1 MMLDKAL
8 CGIDMGNME
17 NQKVGKNPPDS
28 KEYKANMRY
37 YGADKVMNTS
47 DVVDLACR
55 RILEERKEQW
65 ALNPALSPIDSIKV
79 YGAYSTV
86 HSTLYGIG
94 IALDPEIKRK
104 ENPKAAK
111 EVYSILQNV
120 VDLVPQLEKITADQ
134 KAPSQAIAEIFDA
147 SRALRRQAISKQL
160 IQAGELPDRQKL
172 ILELSG
178 HVENDLN

>member
-1 MMLDKAL
+1 MASSKDSIVLLTKDLFGDLSDFISEKK
-8 CGIDMGNME
+8 IDAE
-17 NQKVGKNPPDS
+17 KVKKYD
-28 KEYKANMRY
+28 E
-37 YGADKVMNTS
+37 V
-47 DVVDLACR
+47 LA
-55 RILEERKEQW
+55 ILEQRKEQW

-86 HSTLYGIG
+86 YSTLYGIG
-94 IALDPEIKRK
+94 IALDLGIKRK

-120 VDLVPQLEKITADQ
+120 VDLVPQLEKITSDQ

-172 ILELSG
+172 ILELG
-178 HVENDLN
+178 EHLENDLS

>member
-1 MMLDKAL
+1 MTS
-8 CGIDMGNME
+8 
-17 NQKVGKNPPDS
+17 S
-28 KEYKANMRY
+28 KESIVVLTKDLF
-37 YGADKVMNTS
+37 GDLSDFILEKKIDKEKVKKYNE
-47 DVVDLACR
+47 VLA
-55 RILEERKEQW
+55 ILEERKEQW

>member
-1 MMLDKAL
+1 VASSKDSIVLLTKDLFGDLSDFISEKK
-8 CGIDMGNME
+8 IDAE
-17 NQKVGKNPPDS
+17 KVKKYD
-28 KEYKANMRY
+28 E
-37 YGADKVMNTS
+37 V
-47 DVVDLACR
+47 LA
-55 RILEERKEQW
+55 ILEQRKEQW

-86 HSTLYGIG
+86 YSTLYGIG
-94 IALDPEIKRK
+94 IALDLGIKRK

-120 VDLVPQLEKITADQ
+120 VDLVPQLEKITSDQ

-172 ILELSG
+172 ILELG
-178 HVENDLN
+178 EHLENDLS

>member
-1 MMLDKAL
+1 MTS
-8 CGIDMGNME
+8 
-17 NQKVGKNPPDS
+17 S
-28 KEYKANMRY
+28 KESIVVLTKDLF
-37 YGADKVMNTS
+37 GDLSDFILEKKIDKEKVKKYNE
-47 DVVDLACR
+47 VLA
-55 RILEERKEQW
+55 ILEERKEQW

-94 IALDPEIKRK
+94 IALDLGIKRK

-160 IQAGELPDRQKL
+160 IEAGELPDRQKL